1 MSFFVNQKAR
11 YQQYNQGST
20 GLISELIIWTKI
32 CGHPREVK
40 TWPWTVCFGGSENS
54 PVIPDFYELKTKMI
68 TAIKEHLI
76 EHETTEHE
84 DEHI

>member
-1 MSFFVNQKAR
+1 MSFFVDQKAR

-20 GLISELIIWTKI
+20 GLISELIVVVLKRSRLDRRLFSGLW
-32 CGHPREVK
+32 
-40 TWPWTVCFGGSENS
+40 NS
-54 PVIPDFYELKTKMI
+54 PVIPDFNELKTKMI

>member
-40 TWPWTVCFGGSENS
+40 TQDSLFWGSENS
-54 PVIPDFYELKTKMI
+54 PVIPDFNELKTKMI

-84 DEHI
+84 EEHIYR